1 MFFNYTEL
9 FLNKFVKWL
18 KNKPVF
24 NGFIKLFG
32 YLLDELNAYYNQLY
46 LALIIKITYPNKA
59 CIENLLND
67 LYDPNLR
74 NIRVIG
80 NVGVRNLSTPYAYVK
95 IFIPPNQLNSSTLP
109 SDLGYINEV
118 VNNIVQYGL
127 RPSSAEI
134 VTAYAIAFELSGT
147 NYTISIPDNNGGNK
161 AIAFFQNIQS
171 VKRKVKKI

>member
-1 MFFNYTEL
+1 MFFNYTDL
-9 FLNKFVKWL
+9 FLKKFVKWL
-18 KNKPVF
+18 KDKPVF

-74 NIRVIG
+74 NIKVIG
-80 NVGVRNLSTPYAYVK
+80 NVGIRNLGTPYAYVK
-95 IFIPPNQLNSSTLP
+95 IFIPPNQLDSSTLP

-134 VTAYAIAFELSGT
+134 VTAYAIAFELAGT
-147 NYTISIPDNNGGNK
+147 NYTISIPDNNGGSK
-161 AIAFFQNIQS
+161 SIAFFQNIEA
-171 VKRKVKKI
+171 VKRKIKKI